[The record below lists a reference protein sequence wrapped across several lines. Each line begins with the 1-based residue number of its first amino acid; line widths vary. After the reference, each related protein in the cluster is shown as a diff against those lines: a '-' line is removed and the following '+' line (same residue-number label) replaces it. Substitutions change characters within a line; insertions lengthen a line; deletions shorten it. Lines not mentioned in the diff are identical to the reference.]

1 MSQPAA
7 RVVLT
12 CVRLF
17 FVCPGTRNFPSEKK
31 WVETIKG
38 ESGVKTVERSLKK
51 INAVWGNYF
60 SRLLAKIQSDIDVSI
75 EHWTNSE
82 VYQKDLAMHIW
93 RQVSVAKELRVVV
106 THIWEKKKVGI
117 ISVVFWG
124 DKGVVVGAFPYKCD
138 ERSS

>member
-1 MSQPAA
+1 M
-7 RVVLT
+7 
-12 CVRLF
+12 
-17 FVCPGTRNFPSEKK
+17 
-31 WVETIKG
+31 
-38 ESGVKTVERSLKK
+38 
-51 INAVWGNYF
+51 WGKYF

-117 ISVVFWG
+117 ISVVLWG

-138 ERSS
+138 ERPS